1 MEPITTALAG
11 ISLFKAAVD
20 GIKSAIGTAND
31 VSEIAGFIDNLFEGE
46 KQVQHKRSAKSGVG
60 VADQFGVKSVASEV
74 IDARLAKEQMQE
86 VASLVDMRFGH
97 GTWRSI
103 VDERARRIQAAK
115 EAAAEA
121 KRKKI
126 QEAREFE
133 ESLKQFFIVAGAIVA
148 AAMFFITMVVMIA
161 RADVDRYVPC
171 RLAKYKKVDK
181 EWHCYYE
188 GANKTRT
195 SMIIGE
201 FCPRVYMCLY
211 DPNSDEKIVE
221 W

>member
-1 MEPITTALAG
+1 MEPISTALAG
-11 ISLFKAAVD
+11 FALFKSAVD

-31 VSEIAGFIDNLFEGE
+31 VSDIAGYIDNLFEGE
-46 KQVQHKRSAKSGVG
+46 SQVQKKRNKKSGVG
-60 VADQFGVKSVASEV
+60 VGDQFGVANVAREV

-115 EAAAEA
+115 EEATAAR
-121 KRKKI
+121 RKKI
-126 QEAREFE
+126 QEARELE
-133 ESLKQFFIVAGAIVA
+133 ENLKQFFMVSGVILIVVA
-148 AAMFFITMVVMIA
+148 LFVVMIA
-161 RADVDRYVPC
+161 VIARAETKFVEC
-171 RLAKYKKVDK
+171 RLEKYKKVNG
-181 EWHCYYE
+181 EWHCVYL

-195 SMIIGE
+195 SMIVSE
-201 FCPRVYMCLY
+201 FCPRSYMCEY
-211 DPNSDEKIVE
+211 DPNSSDKLVE